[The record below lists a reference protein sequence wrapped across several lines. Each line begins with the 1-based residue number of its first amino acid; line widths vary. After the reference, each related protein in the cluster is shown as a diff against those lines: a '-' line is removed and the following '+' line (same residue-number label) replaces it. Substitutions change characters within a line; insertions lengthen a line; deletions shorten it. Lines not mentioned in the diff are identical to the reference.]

1 MSGENWGHESW
12 REGWLCGK
20 IVAMSCDDATVEL
33 VGVTKSSK
41 GSKTKPPIGSA
52 KTFRSYDQGQM
63 FLMPP
68 SLDDWLPKDHTARF
82 ISEVVDELLD
92 LSVIYASYVEASGG
106 PPYDPTMMLKLLLY
120 AYSTGVTSSREMEK
134 RCHIDIAFRWL
145 SANTTPDYRSLARF
159 RRRHEKA
166 LGDLFNQVLVLC
178 SEAGLV
184 KLGRVALDG
193 TKLRASASRRKSM
206 SYSRL
211 GPRIAEL
218 EAQVATILAEAEAT
232 DLAEDE
238 AFGVDKRG
246 DEIPEELRRRETRI
260 AKMRKAKE
268 AIEAEAR
275 AKAEAKADKRAKANT
290 TTSKKAEVKASTDV
304 KANTQAPTS
313 TDAKTEGTVVDDAKG
328 AGSTETV
335 APAPTSTDAD
345 ATQTPIRPNPKAQ
358 RSFTDPDSRM
368 MKTND
373 GFQFAYNAQ
382 AVVDEGSQVIVAT
395 KVTQAATD
403 VNELIPMIE
412 ATTTSLK
419 AANITRSP
427 RVYLADAGYCS
438 EANLGHITKF
448 DINALVATGRMK
460 HNECV
465 SDSPRG
471 RIPKNTTRRER
482 MARSLRTK
490 SGRIDY
496 ARRKAI
502 VEPVFGQMKV
512 RQKAGH
518 LRLRGLQGAQTEWML
533 HSICHNLRKR
543 IFGNQR

>member
-1 MSGENWGHESW
+1 
-12 REGWLCGK
+12 
-20 IVAMSCDDATVEL
+20 
-33 VGVTKSSK
+33 
-41 GSKTKPPIGSA
+41 
-52 KTFRSYDQGQM
+52 
-63 FLMPP
+63 MPP

-92 LSVIYASYVEASGG
+92 LSVIYASYVEASGA
-106 PPYDPTMMLKLLLY
+106 PPYDPTMMLKILLY

-206 SYSRL
+206 SYERL
-211 GPRIAEL
+211 GPRIADL

-260 AKMRKAKE
+260 AKMRQAKE
-268 AIEAEAR
+268 AIEAEAQ
-275 AKAEAKADKRAKANT
+275 AKADERAKVRTERTEKVNT
-290 TTSKKAEVKASTDV
+290 
-304 KANTQAPTS
+304 N
-313 TDAKTEGTVVDDAKG
+313 
-328 AGSTETV
+328 TV
-335 APAPTSTDAD
+335 AAPDPALQVVTPDPKAQATKRQESKAHAVDNARDASAAD
-345 ATQTPIRPNPKAQ
+345 ATKTEVNTDSAVPATPIRPNPKAQ

-368 MKTND
+368 MKTNE

-395 KVTQAATD
+395 KVTQSAGD

-419 AANITRSP
+419 AAKIKRSP
-427 RVYLADAGYCS
+427 RVYLADAG
-438 EANLGHITKF
+438 
-448 DINALVATGRMK
+448 
-460 HNECV
+460 
-465 SDSPRG
+465 
-471 RIPKNTTRRER
+471 
-482 MARSLRTK
+482 
-490 SGRIDY
+490 
-496 ARRKAI
+496 
-502 VEPVFGQMKV
+502 
-512 RQKAGH
+512 
-518 LRLRGLQGAQTEWML
+518 
-533 HSICHNLRKR
+533 
-543 IFGNQR
+543 